1 MFTKSVAAFATVT
14 DREWRGSL
22 PTPALLPQL
31 DRNVNSGETDKRIEM
46 KLGRQVV
53 VGHCQIVLAWDPSAH
68 APGQFPWAP
77 FTGLLVDFC
86 HSSNH
91 LSRTFW
97 IINIRLKYFPNRP
110 SDRRLSFLRSC
121 ISFLISSLS
130 KMALSTWHNATLF
143 RRIWPQVGRDFN
155 LRRYHHWTT
164 AETYKKLSYRRG
176 TARCVVSV
184 EILPIATQLCR
195 NYLYD
200 KSWTKYQ
207 LSLIELRESCC
218 RQSLMISAINDT
230 GWVLELGGIINLVD
244 QFIALWAS
252 SPFSSS
258 VDSTFYRYAVV
269 KFSKSGVYENVPEES
284 TLIFPD
290 TWISIDVKNVQIKI

>member
-1 MFTKSVAAFATVT
+1 MSQPVPGTSRSTRSTVKRTLPVDDLDIISRSTSTETCLMEDWMVNSLLLIPNCDVSRSNSSQSVYKISCSIRNSHRQRMTRVT
-14 DREWRGSL
+14 
-22 PTPALLPQL
+22 THPALLPQL
-31 DRNVNSGETDKRIEM
+31 DRNVNSGETAKWIEM

-77 FTGLLVDFC
+77 FTRLLVDFC

-97 IINIRLKYFPNRP
+97 IINIRLKYFPN

-143 RRIWPQVGRDFN
+143 RRIWPQVGRVNDFN

-200 KSWTKYQ
+200 KSWTNFVSPQ
-207 LSLIELRESCC
+207 C
-218 RQSLMISAINDT
+218 RNCSR
-230 GWVLELGGIINLVD
+230 W
-244 QFIALWAS
+244 QF
-252 SPFSSS
+252 
-258 VDSTFYRYAVV
+258 
-269 KFSKSGVYENVPEES
+269 
-284 TLIFPD
+284 
-290 TWISIDVKNVQIKI
+290 